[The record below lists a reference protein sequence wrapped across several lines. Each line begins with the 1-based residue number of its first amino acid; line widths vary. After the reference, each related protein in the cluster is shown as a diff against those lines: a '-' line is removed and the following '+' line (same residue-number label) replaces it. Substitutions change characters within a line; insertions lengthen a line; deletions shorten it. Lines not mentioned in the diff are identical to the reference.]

1 MWDVADGFIIIET
14 IVTIDAGLF
23 WSCLFGK
30 VTEPAHAHADGAPS
44 IVSFKVGFGDLRIP
58 YCDRTS
64 T

>member
-1 MWDVADGFIIIET
+1 MDGFIT
-14 IVTIDAGLF
+14 VLLLRPQTQGF